1 MEATLPRLDILP
13 VDQIVPH
20 EYHDEQRAYPLM
32 ETLRQ
37 QGILRNPPIVMPFG
51 DGSGR
56 YMILD
61 GTNRVTAV
69 RLLGVPHVIAQVVE
83 PDMPG
88 LALRTWNHVVWG
100 MEPDAFRALL
110 EKTVPSLQPAA
121 ASLAESVEAL
131 HARRLMLVV
140 SLPDGR
146 VLTAPALSDDAAMLD
161 VLNAVVRA
169 YQGKASLDRTSEHD
183 AHALEALYPDISG
196 VVIFPPF
203 EIRRV
208 QQLVAAGHLFPP
220 GITRFIVSP
229 RALRVNYPLE
239 ALASDEPLE
248 AKRERLQAWLQARL
262 AAKGVRYYAEA
273 TVLYDD

>member
-37 QGILRNPPIVMPFG
+37 QGILRNLVMPFG

-146 VLTAPALSDDAAMLD
+146 VLTAPVLPDDAATQRGGAG
-161 VLNAVVRA
+161 VSGEGFAGSHQRA
-169 YQGKASLDRTSEHD
+169 
-183 AHALEALYPDISG
+183 
-196 VVIFPPF
+196 
-203 EIRRV
+203 RR
-208 QQLVAAGHLFPP
+208 ARAG
-220 GITRFIVSP
+220 SP
-229 RALRVNYPLE
+229 L
-239 ALASDEPLE
+239 S
-248 AKRERLQAWLQARL
+248 
-262 AAKGVRYYAEA
+262 
-273 TVLYDD
+273 

>member
-1 MEATLPRLDILP
+1 MEVTLPRLDIVP
-13 VDQIVPH
+13 VEKIVPH

-32 ETLRQ
+32 ETLRK
-37 QGILRNPPIVMPFG
+37 QGVLRNPPVVMPFD

-69 RLLGVPHVIAQVVE
+69 RLLGIPHITVQVVE

-88 LALRTWNHVVWG
+88 LTLRTWNHVVWG
-100 MEPDAFRALL
+100 L
-110 EKTVPSLQPAA
+110 TPAA
-121 ASLAESVEAL
+121 FLDALREVVPALRPADSLAESVAAL
-131 HARRLMLVV
+131 HERRLMLVL

-146 VLTAPALSDDAAMLD
+146 VLAAPALSDDVATLE

-169 YQGKASLDRTSEHD
+169 YQGKASLDRTSEYD
-183 AHALEALYPDISG
+183 AQALASLYPDMSG

-203 EIRRV
+203 DIR
-208 QQLVAAGHLFPP
+208 QLLHLVAAGHLFPP

-248 AKRERLQAWLQARL
+248 AKRARLQAWLQARL